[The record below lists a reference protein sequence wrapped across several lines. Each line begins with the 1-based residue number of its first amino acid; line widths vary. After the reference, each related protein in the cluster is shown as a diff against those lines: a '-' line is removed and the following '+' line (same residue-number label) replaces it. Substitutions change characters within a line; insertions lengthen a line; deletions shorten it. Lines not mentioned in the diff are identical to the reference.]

1 MKVKYME
8 TEHYQ
13 KTALKRSVED
23 KARNK
28 VPLKPQCELCGST
41 DYLERHHPDYSKPF
55 EVQTLCRTCHA
66 RQRAKQ
72 SDNCCICPDCKSTY
86 TVRLGR
92 RITKQGLKQTRVC
105 KDCGR
110 GFYELEHLAKNEAK
124 EILGV
129 G

>member
-1 MKVKYME
+1 ME

-13 KTALKRSVED
+13 KTALKRSVEN
-23 KARNK
+23 KSRKGKTK
-28 VPLKPQCELCGST
+28 VPLKDKCELCGST
-41 DYLERHHPDYSKPF
+41 NYLERHHPDYNKPD
-55 EVQTLCRTCHA
+55 EALTLCRTCHA
-66 RQRAKQ
+66 RQRAKL
-72 SDNCCICPDCKSTY
+72 SDNCCVCPDCKSTF

-92 RITKQGLKQTRVC
+92 RITKQGYKQTRVC

-110 GFYELEHLAKNEAK
+110 GFYELEHLAKNETK